1 MAGAIERTALD
12 EFEALPRELLIGT
25 DPEAALLPVLDGLAR
40 AFGYERSLVALA
52 DERTRV
58 IRGRFG
64 RGIADQIA
72 EAFSVPLANLQ
83 DPSIVAFH
91 SGVPQRVDD
100 VASDERVTPTTRE
113 ILTELGFESFV
124 VAPLRGAD
132 QPPIGVVLLSKGA
145 PASDADVRAL
155 APFASQAGSLLAQ
168 ARSVAELRLGAEA
181 HAIEKE
187 WLWWMVNAFADP
199 VVVTDDQNELVL
211 ANHSAELLFKSG
223 KDDSAGKAHAIS
235 MNNFLFTAALSTWN
249 LQSASERTRELT
261 LVDPIEGDELIFEV
275 ITSPATNYRIGAKG
289 VVSVLKNVTDLRHVT
304 QELSANIQRLQ
315 SVDQEIRMERDRLDL
330 VLRNVPNPII
340 VVDNTNEIVSM
351 NAAADRLFKPPRDP
365 LVQSR
370 RNQVAMRND
379 AKFTSFLAQLSLDPE
394 TRRTGE
400 LRLTDVDTGEEL
412 ELQVT
417 ANEVRDTVG
426 ATIATV
432 SVMQDVG
439 RLRELERRRLEQAL
453 FESEKLAATGRL
465 AASIAHEINN
475 PLEAIQNALYLLVK
489 RIPDDDPNAKF
500 LNIAMKETERMSRIL
515 RQMLGFYRPAADL
528 VPTDLNALIEEA
540 EALVAKRLRERNV
553 KVEKKLQPDL
563 PKVMASSDQIKQV
576 ILNLVLNAAEAMPK
590 GGLVTVSTESHRDAA
605 SGFIRTDAVRIQV
618 ADTGPGIAEEYL
630 AHIFEPFFSTK
641 GKKGTGLGLWVSLGI
656 AQSHGGRLQVRNQ
669 PGGGSVFSMTLP
681 IGGPPPDAAA

>member
-1 MAGAIERTALD
+1 MAGATQRLAIDPDA
-12 EFEALPRELLIGT
+12 APRDVRPGA

-40 AFGYERSLVALA
+40 AFGYERALVALA
-52 DERTRV
+52 DERARV
-58 IRGRFG
+58 IHGRFG
-64 RGIADQIA
+64 RGIADHLA
-72 EAFSVPLANLQ
+72 DAFSVPLANLQ
-83 DPSIVAFH
+83 DPSVVAFH

-100 VASDERVTPTTRE
+100 VAADVRVTPATRD
-113 ILTELGFESFV
+113 ILLELGFDSFI
-124 VAPLRGAD
+124 VAPLRSPGE
-132 QPPIGVVLLSKGA
+132 PPIGVVILSKGS
-145 PASDADVRAL
+145 PASDADVQAL
-155 APFASQAGSLLAQ
+155 APFANQAGSLLAQ
-168 ARSVAELRLGAEA
+168 ARDVAELRLGGEA

-199 VVVTDDQNELVL
+199 VVVTDEQNELVL

-249 LQSASERTRELT
+249 LQSALERTRELT

-275 ITSPATNYRIGAKG
+275 ITSPATNYRIGARG

-340 VVDNTNEIVSM
+340 VVDNMNEIVSM
-351 NAAADRLFKPPRDP
+351 NAAAEHLFKPPHEP

-370 RNQVAMRND
+370 RAQVAMRND
-379 AKFTSFLAQLSLDPE
+379 AKFTSFLAQLSLDPASN
-394 TRRTGE
+394 RTGE

-426 ATIATV
+426 AAIATV

-453 FESEKLAATGRL
+453 FDSEKLAATGRL

-528 VPTDLNALIEEA
+528 TPTDLNALIDEA
-540 EALVAKRLRERNV
+540 EALVAKRLREQNV
-553 KVEKKLQPDL
+553 KVERLLQPDL
-563 PKVMASSDQIKQV
+563 PRVMASADQIKQV

-590 GGLVTVSTESHRDAA
+590 GGVVTVTTEAHRDAGSA
-605 SGFIRTDAVRIQV
+605 FIRTDAVRVQV
-618 ADTGPGIAEEYL
+618 ADTGPGIAEEFL
-630 AHIFEPFFSTK
+630 PHIFEPFFSTK
-641 GKKGTGLGLWVSLGI
+641 GEKGTGLGLWVSLGI
-656 AQSHGGRLQVRNQ
+656 AQSHGGRLQVRNR
-669 PGGGSVFSMTLP
+669 PGGGTVFSMTLP
-681 IGGPPPDAAA
+681 IGGPPDAA

>member
-1 MAGAIERTALD
+1 MAGTRQRSALD
-12 EFEALPRELLIGT
+12 EVDAFPGELLTGG
-25 DPEAALLPVLDGLAR
+25 DPEATLVPVLDGLAR
-40 AFGYERSLVALA
+40 AFGYERALVALSDDRA
-52 DERTRV
+52 NV
-58 IRGRFG
+58 LRGRFG

-72 EAFSVPLANLQ
+72 EAFRVPLTNLQ
-83 DPSIVAFH
+83 DPTVVALTT
-91 SGVPQRVDD
+91 GVPQRVDD
-100 VASDERVTPTTRE
+100 VASDDRVTPVTRE
-113 ILTELGFESFV
+113 VLTELGFESFV
-124 VAPLRGAD
+124 VAPLRASG

-145 PASDADVRAL
+145 PASDADVQAL
-155 APFASQAGSLLAQ
+155 APFATQAGSLLVQ
-168 ARSVAELRLGAEA
+168 ARDAAELRQGGEA
-181 HAIEKE
+181 HAVEKE

-199 VVVTDDQNELVL
+199 VVVTDEQNELVL
-211 ANHSAELLFKSG
+211 ANHSAELLFKGG

-249 LQSASERTRELT
+249 LQSATERTRELT

-275 ITSPATNYRIGAKG
+275 ITSPATNYRIGSRG

-315 SVDQEIRMERDRLDL
+315 SADQEIRMERDRLDL

-340 VVDNTNEIVSM
+340 VVDNTNEIVSL
-351 NAAADRLFKPPRDP
+351 NAAAERLFKPPRDP
-365 LVQSR
+365 LVHSR
-370 RNQVAMRND
+370 RAQVAIRND
-379 AKFTSFLAQLSLDPE
+379 AKFTSFLAQLSLDPAP
-394 TRRTGE
+394 RRNGE

-412 ELQVT
+412 EMQVT
-417 ANEVRDTVG
+417 ANEVRDAVG
-426 ATIATV
+426 ATVATV

-453 FESEKLAATGRL
+453 FDSEKLAATGRL

-489 RIPDDDPNAKF
+489 RIPEDDPNAKF
-500 LNIAMKETERMSRIL
+500 LGIAMKETERMSRIL

-528 VPTDLNALIEEA
+528 APTDLNALIDEA
-540 EALVAKRLRERNV
+540 EALVSKRLRDRNV
-553 KVEKKLQPDL
+553 KVEKRLQPDL
-563 PKVMASSDQIKQV
+563 PKVMASADQIKQV

-605 SGFIRTDAVRIQV
+605 SGFIRTDAVRVQV

-630 AHIFEPFFSTK
+630 PHIFEPFFSTK
-641 GKKGTGLGLWVSLGI
+641 GEKGTGLGLWVSLGI

-669 PGGGSVFSMTLP
+669 PGGGTVFSMTLP
-681 IGGPPPDAAA
+681 IGGPPTDAP

>member
-1 MAGAIERTALD
+1 MAGTTERSALD
-12 EFEALPRELLIGT
+12 QVEALPRELLAST

-40 AFGYERSLVALA
+40 AFGYERSLVALS
-52 DERTRV
+52 DERAGV

-91 SGVPQRVDD
+91 TGVPQRVDD
-100 VASDERVTPTTRE
+100 VASDDRVTPATRE
-113 ILTELGFESFV
+113 TLSELGFDAFI
-124 VAPLRGAD
+124 VAALRGSG

-145 PASDADVRAL
+145 PASDADVQAL

-168 ARSVAELRLGAEA
+168 ARDVAELRQGGEA
-181 HAIEKE
+181 HAVEKE

-223 KDDSAGKAHAIS
+223 KHDRPGKAHAIS

-249 LQSASERTRELT
+249 LQSAIERTRELT

-275 ITSPATNYRIGAKG
+275 ITSPATNYRIGARG

-315 SVDQEIRMERDRLDL
+315 SADEEIRMERDRLDL

-340 VVDNTNEIVSM
+340 VIDNTNEIVSM
-351 NAAADRLFKPPRDP
+351 NAAAERLFKPPRAP
-365 LVQSR
+365 LVESR
-370 RNQVAMRND
+370 RAQVAMRND
-379 AKFTSFLAQLSLDPE
+379 AKFTSFLAQLSLDPAP
-394 TRRTGE
+394 RRSGE

-412 ELQVT
+412 ELRVT
-417 ANEVRDTVG
+417 ANEVRDPVG
-426 ATIATV
+426 ATVATV

-439 RLRELERRRLEQAL
+439 RLRELERRRMEQAL
-453 FESEKLAATGRL
+453 FDSEKLAATGRL

-475 PLEAIQNALYLLVK
+475 PLEAIQNALYLMVK
-489 RIPDDDPNAKF
+489 RSPEGDPNAKF
-500 LNIAMKETERMSRIL
+500 LGIAMKETERMSRIL
-515 RQMLGFYRPAADL
+515 RQMLGLYRPATDL
-528 VPTDLNALIEEA
+528 APTDLNALVDEA

-553 KVEKKLQPDL
+553 KIEKRLQPDL
-563 PKVMASSDQIKQV
+563 PKVMASADQIKQV

-590 GGLVTVSTESHRDAA
+590 GGVVTVSTESHHDAA
-605 SGFIRTDAVRIQV
+605 SGFIRTEAVRMQV
-618 ADTGPGIAEEYL
+618 ADTGPGIGEEYL
-630 AHIFEPFFSTK
+630 PHIFEPFFSTK
-641 GKKGTGLGLWVSLGI
+641 GEKGTGLGLWVSLGI

-681 IGGPPPDAAA
+681 IGGPPPHAV

>member
-1 MAGAIERTALD
+1 MAGTTERSLID
-12 EFEALPRELLIGT
+12 EVESLPNELIAGS
-25 DPEAALLPVLDGLAR
+25 DSEAALVPVLDGLAR
-40 AFGYERSLVALA
+40 AFGYERALVALS
-52 DERTRV
+52 DDLGHDL
-58 IRGRFG
+58 RGRFG

-72 EAFSVPLANLQ
+72 EAFRVPLASAQ
-83 DPSIVAFH
+83 DPSVVAL
-91 SGVPQRVDD
+91 STGVPQRVDD
-100 VASDERVTPTTRE
+100 VTSDDRVTPATRE
-113 ILTELGFESFV
+113 LLTELGFDSFV
-124 VAPLRGAD
+124 VAPLRAAG

-145 PASDADVRAL
+145 PASDADVQAL
-155 APFASQAGSLLAQ
+155 APFATQAGSLLAQ
-168 ARSVAELRLGAEA
+168 ARDVAELRQGGEA
-181 HAIEKE
+181 HAVEKE

-199 VVVTDDQNELVL
+199 VVVTDEQNELVL
-211 ANHSAELLFKSG
+211 ANHSAELLFKSA

-249 LQSASERTRELT
+249 LQSAVERTRELT

-275 ITSPATNYRIGAKG
+275 ITSPATNYRLGAKG

-340 VVDNTNEIVSM
+340 VVDNMNEIVSL
-351 NAAADRLFKPPRDP
+351 NAAAERLFKPPRDP

-370 RNQVAMRND
+370 RTQVAMRND
-379 AKFTSFLAQLSLDPE
+379 ARFTSFLAQLSLDPAP
-394 TRRTGE
+394 RRSGE
-400 LRLTDVDTGEEL
+400 LRLTDPDTGEEL
-412 ELQVT
+412 EIQVT
-417 ANEVRDTVG
+417 ANEVRDAVG
-426 ATIATV
+426 ATVATV

-489 RIPDDDPNAKF
+489 RIPEDDPNAKF
-500 LNIAMKETERMSRIL
+500 LGIAMKETERMSRIL

-528 VPTDLNALIEEA
+528 APTDINALIEET

-553 KVEKKLQPDL
+553 RIEKRLHPDL
-563 PKVMASSDQIKQV
+563 PKVRASADQIKQV

-590 GGLVTVSTESHRDAA
+590 GGLVTVATESHRDAA
-605 SGFIRTDAVRIQV
+605 SGFIRTDAVRVQV
-618 ADTGPGIAEEYL
+618 ADTGPGIAEDYL
-630 AHIFEPFFSTK
+630 PHIFEPFFSTK
-641 GKKGTGLGLWVSLGI
+641 GEKGTGLGLWVSLGI

-669 PGGGSVFSMTLP
+669 ETGGSVFSLTLP
-681 IGGPPPDAAA
+681 IGGPPIDGA

>member
-1 MAGAIERTALD
+1 MAGATERNVVD
-12 EFEALPRELLIGT
+12 DVEALPSELLGRS
-25 DPEAALLPVLDGLAR
+25 DSEAALVPVLDGLAR
-40 AFGYERSLVALA
+40 AFGYERALVALSDDHA
-52 DERTRV
+52 HV
-58 IRGRFG
+58 LRGRFG

-72 EAFSVPLANLQ
+72 EAFRVPFTNLQ
-83 DPSIVAFH
+83 DPSVVALGT
-91 SGVPQRVDD
+91 GVPQRVDD
-100 VASDERVTPTTRE
+100 VSSDDRVTPATRE
-113 ILTELGFESFV
+113 LLTELGFESFV
-124 VAPLRGAD
+124 VAPLRAGG

-145 PASDADVRAL
+145 PASDADVQAL

-168 ARSVAELRLGAEA
+168 ARDVAELRQGGEA

-199 VVVTDDQNELVL
+199 VVVTDEQNELVL

-223 KDDSAGKAHAIS
+223 KDDSPGKGHAIS

-249 LQSASERTRELT
+249 LQSATERTRELT

-275 ITSPATNYRIGAKG
+275 ITSPATNYRIGARG

-340 VVDNTNEIVSM
+340 VVDNMNEIVSL
-351 NAAADRLFKPPRDP
+351 NAAAERLFKPPRDP
-365 LVQSR
+365 LAQSR
-370 RNQVAMRND
+370 RAQVAMRND
-379 AKFTSFLAQLSLDPE
+379 ARFTSFLAQLSLDPAP
-394 TRRTGE
+394 RRSGE

-412 ELQVT
+412 EMQVT
-417 ANEVRDTVG
+417 ANEVRDAVG
-426 ATIATV
+426 ATVATV

-453 FESEKLAATGRL
+453 FDSEKLAATGRL

-489 RIPDDDPNAKF
+489 RTREDDPNAKF
-500 LNIAMKETERMSRIL
+500 LGIAMKETERMSRIL

-528 VPTDLNALIEEA
+528 APTDLNALIEET
-540 EALVAKRLRERNV
+540 EALVAKRLRERSV
-553 KVEKKLQPDL
+553 RIEKRLQSDL
-563 PKVMASSDQIKQV
+563 PKVMASGDQIKQV

-605 SGFIRTDAVRIQV
+605 SGFIRTDAVRVQV
-618 ADTGPGIAEEYL
+618 ADTGPGIAEDYL
-630 AHIFEPFFSTK
+630 PHIFEPFFSTK
-641 GKKGTGLGLWVSLGI
+641 GEKGTGLGLWVSLGI

-669 PGGGSVFSMTLP
+669 PGGGSIFSMTLP
-681 IGGPPPDAAA
+681 IGGPPADAA

>member
-1 MAGAIERTALD
+1 MAGTKERTPLD
-12 EFEALPRELLIGT
+12 EVDAFPSELLTGG
-25 DPEAALLPVLDGLAR
+25 DPEAALVPVLDGLAR
-40 AFGYERSLVALA
+40 AFGYERALVALSDDRA
-52 DERTRV
+52 HV
-58 IRGRFG
+58 LRGRFG

-72 EAFSVPLANLQ
+72 EAFRVPLANLQ
-83 DPSIVAFH
+83 DPTVVALTT
-91 SGVPQRVDD
+91 GVPQRVDD
-100 VASDERVTPTTRE
+100 VASDERVTPATRE
-113 ILTELGFESFV
+113 VLSELGFESFV
-124 VAPLRGAD
+124 VAPLRGSGEPA
-132 QPPIGVVLLSKGA
+132 IGVVLLSKGT
-145 PASDADVRAL
+145 PASDADVQAL
-155 APFASQAGSLLAQ
+155 APFATQAGSLLAQ
-168 ARSVAELRLGAEA
+168 ARDVAELRMGGEA
-181 HAIEKE
+181 HAVEKE

-199 VVVTDDQNELVL
+199 VVVTDEQNELVL

-223 KDDSAGKAHAIS
+223 KEDSAGKGHAIS

-249 LQSASERTRELT
+249 LQSAIERTRELT
-261 LVDPIEGDELIFEV
+261 LVDPIEGDDLIFEV

-315 SVDQEIRMERDRLDL
+315 SVDQEIRLERDRLDL

-340 VVDNTNEIVSM
+340 VVDNSNEIVSL
-351 NAAADRLFKPPRDP
+351 NAAAERLFKPPRDP

-370 RNQVAMRND
+370 RAQVAMRND
-379 AKFTSFLAQLSLDPE
+379 AKFTSFLAQLSLDPGSK
-394 TRRTGE
+394 RSGE

-412 ELQVT
+412 EMQVT
-417 ANEVRDTVG
+417 ANEVRDPVG
-426 ATIATV
+426 ATVATV

-453 FESEKLAATGRL
+453 FDSEKLAATGRL

-489 RIPDDDPNAKF
+489 RIPEDDPNAKF
-500 LNIAMKETERMSRIL
+500 LGIAMKETERMSRIL

-528 VPTDLNALIEEA
+528 APTDLNALIDEA
-540 EALVAKRLRERNV
+540 DALVSKRLRDRNV
-553 KVEKKLQPDL
+553 RVEKKLQPDL
-563 PKVMASSDQIKQV
+563 PKVMASADQIKQV

-605 SGFIRTDAVRIQV
+605 SGFIRTDAVRMQV

-630 AHIFEPFFSTK
+630 PHIFEPFFSTK
-641 GKKGTGLGLWVSLGI
+641 GEKGTGLGLWVSLGI

-669 PGGGSVFSMTLP
+669 PGGGTVFSMTLP
-681 IGGPPPDAAA
+681 IGGPPADAA